1 MAKPDPRYLAIA
13 EAEQKPK
20 KKAGSGLLLVRNL
33 IILGGICYG
42 GWFLIPSDDK
52 AELLEMVEAAG
63 LPELPV
69 AAGPAPAP
77 QAVADAAAPASGT
90 DGAPTAAPT
99 PSANSGGGFL
109 ASLLALLGGGGS
121 DGAVSANIDIRHFPL
136 AYDNWR
142 RTDYLH
148 AETAPQAMRRMDRL
162 LGSGRVDILPLE
174 EVRARKA
181 AIYRAGRQELLIFL
195 EAGIAPPP
203 PAAAVVSTEAGAP
216 AVLEAPAALAPDAEP
231 AAVAPVTVAAAE
243 PLIESAL
250 PSAIDVAA
258 PTVEPETTSTETA
271 ADDPLP
277 TIVIEGVTFTDHAA
291 KRRGVIDLRAQL
303 DRNRAIYV
311 RGRTSMRVVERFLS
325 QTDLARMGMTD

>member
-1 MAKPDPRYLAIA
+1 MAIA

-33 IILGGICYG
+33 IVLGGICYG

-69 AAGPAPAP
+69 AASPAP
-77 QAVADAAAPASGT
+77 QAVADAAAPATGT
-90 DGAPTAAPT
+90 GGAPAAAPT

-121 DGAVSANIDIRHFPL
+121 DGPASANIDIRHFPL

-148 AETAPQAMRRMDRL
+148 ADTAPQAMRRMDRL

-195 EAGIAPPP
+195 EAGVAPP
-203 PAAAVVSTEAGAP
+203 PAAIARTEPGAP
-216 AVLEAPAALAPDAEP
+216 AVLAAPEALAPNAEP
-231 AAVAPVTVAAAE
+231 AAVAPISVAAAE
-243 PLIESAL
+243 PLTESTL
-250 PSAIDVAA
+250 PTATHVAA
-258 PTVEPETTSTETA
+258 TTVEPETTSTETTA
-271 ADDPLP
+271 ETLP
-277 TIVIEGVTFTDHAA
+277 TITIEGVTFTDHAA